1 MSRGDEDST
10 SYSLPSSSKSA
21 RPMLV
26 RPSRSRRSISSA
38 FMFILSTSKS
48 AKSWAVGEEEE
59 EEEDGMMMMMGE
71 QQNMSTLS
79 RCARL
84 NFPFYF
90 QRAIDRCT

>member
-38 FMFILSTSKS
+38 FMFILSMSKS
-48 AKSWAVGEEEE
+48 GKSWAVGEDE

-71 QQNMSTLS
+71 QRNMSTLS
-79 RCARL
+79 RLCSISA
-84 NFPFYF
+84 
-90 QRAIDRCT
+90 